1 MITKTSV
8 ENFLSQKNIAVV
20 GVSRNTKK
28 FGNTIYRSLKKKGYN
43 VFPINPNT
51 EKIEGD
57 NCYPDLLL
65 LPVKID
71 AVVINVPPEETEKVV
86 QKVHQAGIEKVWMQ
100 QGSQSK
106 VAEEYYSENGIDC
119 ISNECILMFA
129 EPTGFIHHAHRW
141 VKGVMGNLPR

>member
-28 FGNTIYRSLKKKGYN
+28 FGNTIYRSLKKKGYS

-57 NCYPDLLL
+57 NCYPDFLS
-65 LPVKID
+65 LPEKID
-71 AVVINVPPEETEKVV
+71 AVVINVPPEETEKFV

-106 VAEEYYSENGIDC
+106 VAEEYCSENRIDC

-129 EPTGFIHHAHRW
+129 EPTGFIHRAHRW
-141 VKGVMGNLPR
+141 VKGVMGNLPS

>member
-8 ENFLSQKNIAVV
+8 ENFLSQKNITVV

-65 LPVKID
+65 LPEKID

-86 QKVHQAGIEKVWMQ
+86 QKVHQAGIEKAWMQ

-106 VAEEYYSENGIDC
+106 VAEEYCSENGIDC

-129 EPTGFIHHAHRW
+129 EPTGFIHRAHRW

>member
-43 VFPINPNT
+43 VFPINPNA

-57 NCYPDLLL
+57 NCYPNLLS
-65 LPVKID
+65 LPEKID
-71 AVVINVPPEETEKVV
+71 AVVINVPPEETENVV
-86 QKVHQAGIEKVWMQ
+86 LKAHQAGIEKVWMQ

-106 VAEEYYSENGIDC
+106 VAEEYCSEKGIDC

-129 EPTGFIHHAHRW
+129 EPAGFIHRAHRW
-141 VKGVMGNLPR
+141 VWGVLGNLPR